1 MIAAGLV
8 MADWDESLASYR
20 VGVTARSE
28 FVNEDCR
35 GQLTRSAAWQPRA
48 ADGRSAARNA
58 AVTEATARAASG
70 GCILPFG
77 APKSGKWHQGP
88 A

>member
-8 MADWDESLASYR
+8 MADWDELLASYR

-28 FVNEDCR
+28 FVNKYCR

-48 ADGRSAARNA
+48 ADGGRAARNA
-58 AVTEATARAASG
+58 AVTAVTARAARRR
-70 GCILPFG
+70 LFVWED
-77 APKSGKWHQGP
+77 KSR
-88 A
+88 ASM